1 MICFESKTD
10 PAARAYLIRH
20 ADRLSKL
27 FSHLFGKSRRNRS
40 RWPFSPVQHLPN
52 LLAA

>member
-20 ADRLSKL
+20 VDRLSKL
-27 FSHLFGKSRRNRS
+27 FSFLFGPRRRNQS
-40 RWPFSPVQHLPN
+40 GWPIGAV
-52 LLAA
+52 